1 MALHGTLKTGLQ
13 KQNNFKKNKLNNLKK
28 ISFLAGIFLST
39 LTTTAQL
46 FIDKATIEYEVKA
59 NIKKNMG
66 NGSWEEMMKDKL
78 PTFKTGYYS
87 FTFADNKSIYK
98 FDHWP
103 EKDKLPD
110 YMRKDDESNTW
121 YFDHNKGKMIIQKN
135 IYGSAFNIEDSIL
148 NLQWTITNEN
158 RNIAGFNCKKAVA
171 KIFDSVYV
179 FAFYTDEIMISGG
192 PCSINGLPG
201 MIMGLTIPRLFTS
214 WIATKV
220 SVNNVA
226 VNTIQPTLSK
236 KYYTMP
242 FVVKTIEERTKDW
255 YSYDEKN
262 DENLQQKN
270 RFVWN
275 MRL

>member
-148 NLQWTITNEN
+148 NLQWTLTNEN

-226 VNTIQPTLSK
+226 VNTILPSPSK

-255 YSYDEKN
+255 YSYGEQT

-275 MRL
+275 MML

>member
-1 MALHGTLKTGLQ
+1 MKTILI
-13 KQNNFKKNKLNNLKK
+13 LTV
-28 ISFLAGIFLST
+28 IILST
-39 LTTTAQL
+39 FSTNAQI
-46 FIDKATIEYEVKA
+46 FFDKATIEYEVKS

-78 PTFKTGYYS
+78 PTFKTGYYT

-103 EKDKLPD
+103 EREKLPD
-110 YMRKDDESNTW
+110 YMRKDDEPNTW
-121 YFDHNKGKMIIQKN
+121 YFDHNSSKMIIQKN
-135 IYGSAFNIEDSIL
+135 IFGSAFNIEDSIL
-148 NLQWTITNEN
+148 KLKWTLTNEN
-158 RNIAGFNCKKAVA
+158 RNIAGFNCKKAVS

-226 VNTIQPTLSK
+226 VNNIQPTLAK

-242 FVVKTIEERTKDW
+242 FIVKTVEERTKDW
-255 YSYDEKN
+255 YSYGEQT
-262 DENLQQKN
+262 DENLQQKK
-270 RFVWN
+270 RFIWN
-275 MRL
+275 IML